1 MDDQASRSWK
11 NRADRVTRGISFQLI
26 ALLSVVL
33 LPVGAISVAQSLSI
47 ARDARLSAE
56 TQLLRLTA
64 EYVAIEHRQIETG
77 FKEAR
82 RLAARI
88 TATPDR
94 PLACGKLL
102 TDFIAGQ
109 TLFSFAG
116 FVDANGEMRC
126 VSQGSAQDFSRDAHF
141 LRPSRNPDGALDRV
155 TSTAAADRWAM
166 MITLP
171 VLDHG
176 KALGFVSVA
185 IPALGL
191 PQLADSSG
199 LSRPLGVFVVNAAGD
214 VLASTADRADVTQ
227 RLPPPAMFQG
237 LLARPELVFTGTGQS
252 GEKSTFARIVLIP
265 GLAYAIGE
273 WPMDNPIT
281 RSEWVVFKAMLFPM
295 LMWGASL
302 LMAFIAA
309 TRLVVRP
316 IHALR
321 QAMQRFARGE
331 RGTPIS
337 LPSGAPLELHEVVGT
352 FNKLELII
360 ARNETALAITADE
373 KLLLLREV
381 HHRIKN
387 NLQMISSIIS
397 IQRRKT
403 ADADVRLVLRSLQ
416 DRVLSIAAVDQSLY
430 QNGNIADVRADE
442 LIRSITDRLIGV
454 NLEAGHVVA
463 VISDYDVVVLHADQI
478 GPLSLLANEAVTNA
492 LKYVGASAGGPE
504 FVRIVLKLDDGMVT
518 FEVVNSVA
526 PGLNGRALLPDRTGL
541 GMPLIQAFSEQLGG
555 ICEST
560 AHDSDQTFHLVVTF
574 RASAPFAGPPT
585 IMPA

>member
-1 MDDQASRSWK
+1 M

-47 ARDARLSAE
+47 ARDARRSVE
-56 TQLLRLTA
+56 TQLLRLTG
-64 EYVAIEHRQIETG
+64 EYVAIERRQIEAG
-77 FKEAR
+77 IKEAK
-82 RLAARI
+82 RLATQIA
-88 TATPDR
+88 ATPDR
-94 PLACGKLL
+94 PHACGKLL

-109 TLFSFAG
+109 PLFSFAG
-116 FVDANGEMRC
+116 FVDATGEMRC
-126 VSQGSAQDFSRDAHF
+126 VSQGSAQDFSQDPHF
-141 LRPSRNPDGALDRV
+141 LRPSQNPDGALDRV
-155 TSTAAADRWAM
+155 TSTSADDSWAM
-166 MITLP
+166 MITQP

-176 KALGFVSVA
+176 KGLGFVAVA
-185 IPALGL
+185 VPPLGL
-191 PQLADSSG
+191 PHLADSSDM
-199 LSRPLGVFVVNAAGD
+199 SSPLGVFVVNAAGD
-214 VLASTADRADVTQ
+214 VLASAADTAKH
-227 RLPPPAMFQG
+227 LPAPATFQG
-237 LLARPELVFTGTGQS
+237 LLDGPEGVFTGAGQS
-252 GEKSTFARIVLIP
+252 GEKSTFAKVVLVP
-265 GLAYAIGE
+265 GIAYAIGE

-302 LMAFIAA
+302 LIAFMAA

-316 IHALR
+316 IQALR
-321 QAMQRFARGE
+321 EAMQRFTRGE
-331 RGTPIS
+331 RGISIS
-337 LPSGAPLELHEVVGT
+337 LASGAPLELHEVVGT

-518 FEVVNSVA
+518 FGVVNSVA
-526 PGLNGRALLPDRTGL
+526 PGLNGRALLPGRTGL
-541 GMPLIQAFSEQLGG
+541 GMPLIQAFSEQLGA

-585 IMPA
+585 TIPA